1 MGLPSTPT
9 ADIEVDGRPLRLTN
23 LDRVLWPREGMTKR
37 ALLEYYA
44 GVAPVL
50 MPHLAGRPLT
60 LARFPRGVRGRGFL
74 QNECRGAPA
83 WMRTAPLV
91 LQSGEVRRYCLV
103 DDTPSLL
110 WVVNLGT
117 VEIHPY
123 PAPAERPDAPAA
135 VLFDLDPGV
144 GASLLDACRV
154 ALRLR
159 PLLVADGF
167 HPVVKT
173 SGVSGVH
180 VFAPVQDA
188 AFDGVRAYARSIAQQ
203 LADDDPTLVA
213 ASQVHARRPHQVMV
227 DWRQNDPRRSTAAP
241 YSLRATEPPGVS
253 TPLRWPEIE
262 TAVTADTAAALTA
275 SPAGVLER
283 IARHGDLFN
292 AAAHPLP
299 RLPDRGVWR

>member
-1 MGLPSTPT
+1 MQLPSTPT
-9 ADIEVDGRPLRLTN
+9 ADVEVDGRPLRFTS
-23 LDRVLWPREGMTKR
+23 LDRVLWRREGITKR

-44 GVAPVL
+44 RVAPVL
-50 MPHLAGRPLT
+50 VPHLAGRPLT
-60 LARFPRGVRGRGFL
+60 LARFPQGLQSRGFL

-83 WMRTAPLV
+83 WIRTAPLV

-103 DDTPSLL
+103 DDMPSLL

-135 VLFDLDPGV
+135 VLFDLDPGA
-144 GASLLDACRV
+144 GALLLDACRV

-167 HPVVKT
+167 EPVVKT

-180 VFAPVQDA
+180 VFAPVHEAGFDA
-188 AFDGVRAYARSIAQQ
+188 VRAYARSIAQR
-203 LADDDPTLVA
+203 LADDDPALVA
-213 ASQVHARRPHQVMV
+213 APQAHARRPRQVMV

-262 TAVTADTAAALTA
+262 TAVTAGSAVTLTA

-283 IARHGDLFN
+283 IARHGDLFS
-292 AAAHPLP
+292 APAHHLP
-299 RLPDRGVWR
+299 QPPDRHF